1 MRPITYV
8 LLTLLALM
16 IGGGKF
22 ISPCSGKKCALFAFA
37 LSFFPK
43 VF

>member
-16 IGGGKF
+16 IGGKF

>member
-16 IGGGKF
+16 IGGEILFHHAQEK
-22 ISPCSGKKCALFAFA
+22 SALY
-37 LSFFPK
+37 LHSL
-43 VF
+43 